1 MIAERGRVIG
11 RTIARPTMQ
20 LDDLLGHHATL
31 PIRRFAA
38 AGAVLAVDPGDPDP
52 DALTV
57 LLPSAEVPADARA
70 GDAVRVFVHLDSE
83 ERPIATTRV
92 PKLAL
97 GEVTFLTVTACTE
110 IGAFVDWGL
119 GKELL
124 VPFAEQSRELFV
136 GERQPIGLY
145 LDRSRRLAG
154 TMYVSDL
161 FGDRRRV
168 ARDEWIEGEAWR
180 NDPDIGLFVILERAF
195 VGLVPA
201 SEPHA
206 LHRGQAARFR
216 VAETLPDGK
225 LVLSLRQH
233 AYQELAG
240 DAANILAVLARPEAP
255 QVGDRSDPE
264 AIRALFGLSKKAFKR
279 AVGHLLKTGAVT
291 IDRTGFVVATK
302 K

>member
-1 MIAERGRVIG
+1 V
-11 RTIARPTMQ
+11 TD
-20 LDDLLGHHATL
+20 LDSLLGRHARL
-31 PIRRFAA
+31 SIRRFAA
-38 AGAVLAVDPGDPDP
+38 AGAFLAVDPDDPGP
-52 DALTV
+52 DEEL
-57 LLPSAEVPADARA
+57 LLPAAEVPASAHV
-70 GDAVRVFVHLDSE
+70 GDVLDVFVHLDSE

-97 GEVTFLTVTACTE
+97 GEVAFLTVTAVTE

-124 VPFAEQSRELFV
+124 VPFAEQAKELFV

-168 ARDEWIEGEAWR
+168 DRDEWIEGEAWR
-180 NDPDIGLFVILERAF
+180 NDPDIGLFVILERRF

-240 DAANILAVLARPEAP
+240 DAASILAVLTGPRPP
-255 QVGDRSDPE
+255 QVGDRADPDV
-264 AIRALFGLSKKAFKR
+264 IRALFGLSKKAFKR

-291 IDRTGFVVATK
+291 IDAAGLVVAKRAPPTR
-302 K
+302 